1 MKHYDAIVIG
11 AGVGGLAS
19 ALLLAHSGKKVALF
33 EKRFTPGGRI
43 GSTKRDD
50 FTVDFGV
57 HLISR
62 GQNGPLIKLLERC
75 AARTASSSRRFA
87 PYRAPTGRASV
98 SRTTSRGAFPTRISR
113 QSCAWSPT

>member
-1 MKHYDAIVIG
+1 MDAEAAKYIGAGLATLGMIG

-62 GQNGPLIKLLERC
+62 GQNGPL
-75 AARTASSSRRFA
+75 
-87 PYRAPTGRASV
+87 
-98 SRTTSRGAFPTRISR
+98 
-113 QSCAWSPT
+113 